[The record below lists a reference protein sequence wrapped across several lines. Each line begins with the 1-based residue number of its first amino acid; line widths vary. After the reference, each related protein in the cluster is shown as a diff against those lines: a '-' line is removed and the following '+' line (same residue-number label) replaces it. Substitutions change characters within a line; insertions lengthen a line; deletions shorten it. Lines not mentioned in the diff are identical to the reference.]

1 MEFEE
6 IIMNLI
12 MYGGDARSQ
21 SLMAIQTAR
30 QNNFEEAYELLGSA
44 DDAINKAHAIQTD
57 LVQAEIRG
65 EKTEVCL
72 LMIHAQDHLMN
83 AMTVRDLAQEI
94 VEILKNKK

>member
-30 QNNFEEAYELLGSA
+30 EGDFTEALALLKSA
-44 DDAINKAHAIQTD
+44 DESINKAHVIQTKLIQD
-57 LVQAEIRG
+57 EVRG
-65 EKTEVCL
+65 EKTEVNL
-72 LMIHAQDHLMN
+72 LMVHAQDHLMN
-83 AMTVRDLAQEI
+83 AMTVCDLAREI
-94 VEILKNKK
+94 IDIIKEKK